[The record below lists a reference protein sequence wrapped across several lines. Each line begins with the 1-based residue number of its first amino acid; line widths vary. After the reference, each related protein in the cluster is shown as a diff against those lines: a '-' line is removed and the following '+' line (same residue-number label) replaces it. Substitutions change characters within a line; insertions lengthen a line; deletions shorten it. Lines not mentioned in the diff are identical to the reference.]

1 MKIDRDFISEWHPRY
16 DQIAGDEGEYRDL
29 VATVRK
35 ELTEE
40 ATLSKETFIRIL
52 DWKAARVK
60 GIVRLEEFCVY
71 QEAVG
76 KAFVAD
82 ENDKLEI
89 LVQEWGIGAPVG
101 STILHF
107 MYPDSFPIIDV
118 RTAQTLHHAGL
129 INSKSTDLSHY
140 PSFRAKMLTIAKE
153 NPQFTL
159 REIDRAVFAYHKISL
174 SHKTGQHIRMKEPE
188 LNRARG
194 ARVGLLKIKDKVS
207 NVFKDRV
214 GGTFLRE
221 EIVDLVVAAYP
232 GTNRSSV
239 IPSDYCYNIINA
251 GIKFDFHVFE
261 YLGDAQY
268 MCLGIDHPYSG
279 PICWNGEEVGKWT
292 EGKYELWKGPRK

>member
-1 MKIDRDFISEWHPRY
+1 MRLLRREDNAMNCTLKIDCNFISEWHPKY
-16 DQIAGDEGEYRDL
+16 DQIASDEGEYRDL

-52 DWKAARVK
+52 DWKAPRVM
-60 GIVRLEEFCVY
+60 GIVKLNEFPGY

-76 KAFVAD
+76 KAFAAH
-82 ENDKLEI
+82 ENDRLRI
-89 LVQEWGIGAPVG
+89 LVKERGIGAPVG

-107 MYPDSFPIIDV
+107 MYPDSFPIIDR
-118 RTAQTLHHAGL
+118 RTAETLHHAGL

-140 PSFRAKMLTIAKE
+140 PSFRAKTLRIAKE

-194 ARVGLLKIKDKVS
+194 VQMGRLRIKDKVAL
-207 NVFKDRV
+207 VFKEKGSDI
-214 GGTFLRE
+214 LSRE
-221 EIVDLVVAAYP
+221 EIVDLIVAAY
-232 GTNRSSV
+232 RHKS
-239 IPSDYCYNIINA
+239 
-251 GIKFDFHVFE
+251 
-261 YLGDAQY
+261 QQR
-268 MCLGIDHPYSG
+268 YSIG
-279 PICWNGEEVGKWT
+279 LLLQHYQCWHKI
-292 EGKYELWKGPRK
+292 